1 MATKHPL
8 KKGVL
13 FCYYL
18 TDSRKIKYDK
28 YELTY
33 FMKISKSKLAALP
46 SFGMTV
52 VGERGQIVIPKE
64 MRDLLA
70 LKKGDQLMLMFH
82 NDSVVIIPR
91 EKMEMFVHHLTTNL
105 KLNPKPKK

>member
-1 MATKHPL
+1 M
-8 KKGVL
+8 
-13 FCYYL
+13 
-18 TDSRKIKYDK
+18 
-28 YELTY
+28 
-33 FMKISKSKLAALP
+33 P
-46 SFGMTV
+46 SFGMAV

-64 MRDLLA
+64 MRDLLV

-91 EKMEMFVHHLTTNL
+91 EKMESFVHHLTTSL

>member
-1 MATKHPL
+1 
-8 KKGVL
+8 
-13 FCYYL
+13 
-18 TDSRKIKYDK
+18 
-28 YELTY
+28 
-33 FMKISKSKLAALP
+33 MKSVTSKNPAFP
-46 SFGMTV
+46 CFGMAV

-91 EKMEMFVHHLTTNL
+91 DKMEAFVNHLTTNL
-105 KLNPKPKK
+105 KLNPKSKK